1 MNHWLSQN
9 RYQTATTLKKLVEL
23 IITNEIAQII
33 HNVYIKRYSMMC
45 HYKWQDNVI

>member
-9 RYQTATTLKKLVEL
+9 RRKMAITLKKLVEL

-33 HNVYIKRYSMMC
+33 QNVYKTFN
-45 HYKWQDNVI
+45 DVPLVVIR